1 MGKIH
6 GINVDPDLIDLEKV
20 IQLWKEST
28 DEEEVKLITAFHEYY
43 SEKLCKNT
51 IICSKKP
58 KPKESKENEK

>member
-28 DEEEVKLITAFHEYY
+28 DEEEAKLIATFHEY
-43 SEKLCKNT
+43 
-51 IICSKKP
+51 
-58 KPKESKENEK
+58 